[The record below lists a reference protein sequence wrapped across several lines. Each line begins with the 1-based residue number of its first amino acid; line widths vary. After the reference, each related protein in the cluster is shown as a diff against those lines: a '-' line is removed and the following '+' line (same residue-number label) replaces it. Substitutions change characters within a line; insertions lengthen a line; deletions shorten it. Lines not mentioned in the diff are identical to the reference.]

1 MVARKTSILSNL
13 EAVGSS
19 PTRSVCFLLVLTL
32 FAAGQG
38 IEGGMDGWRP
48 HHLFVDVHNVSDF
61 QIGFPTHSDLKAP
74 ALI

>member
-1 MVARKTSILSNL
+1 
-13 EAVGSS
+13 
-19 PTRSVCFLLVLTL
+19 LLVLTL